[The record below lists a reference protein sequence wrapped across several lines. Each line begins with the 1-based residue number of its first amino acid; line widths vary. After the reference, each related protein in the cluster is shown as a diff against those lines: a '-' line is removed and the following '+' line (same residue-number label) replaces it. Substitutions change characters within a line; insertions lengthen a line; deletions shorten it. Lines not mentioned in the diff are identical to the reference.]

1 MDNKIA
7 LCGLMMAFRAILE
20 KAHGE
25 RVDYLFYP
33 HGGYGEYI
41 RIAANGCIQPTILV
55 RGKKAGTSRLEK
67 GINPIQKANK
77 LLTHLF
83 KLADEVNSRKH
94 RLPGTESD
102 MQSGFSI
109 ARASI

>member
-20 KAHGE
+20 KGYGE
-25 RVDYLFYP
+25 GVDYLFYP

-41 RIAANGCIQPTILV
+41 RIAANGCI
-55 RGKKAGTSRLEK
+55 
-67 GINPIQKANK
+67 
-77 LLTHLF
+77 
-83 KLADEVNSRKH
+83 
-94 RLPGTESD
+94 
-102 MQSGFSI
+102 